1 MCARSATC
9 VTVSYV
15 CVYYTHGRAAF
26 IDSSLLFCFI
36 FFFFRLFC
44 FYLGGETRHL
54 PPDGW
59 EEWAKGLN
67 QHPRALTWVWSR
79 SRSSSSSNNNSD
91 SNHGTWSNHMPTTKH
106 TKVAS
111 SPCRRIICRL
121 FFVYWEKNK
130 TQIIF
135 ISFGLFFFFLL
146 FYRITKGIENYTNIY
161 HNCVYVL
168 FGVWFLFKLRAPRLI
183 GLAFCIWR
191 NTSRV
196 ACDFK
201 LGKLRYVFV
210 MMGHVL
216 EKIKK

>member
-15 CVYYTHGRAAF
+15 CVCAIHTGVQ
-26 IDSSLLFCFI
+26 LLSILRSFFVLFLF

-44 FYLGGETRHL
+44 FYLGWETRHL

-79 SRSSSSSNNNSD
+79 SRSSSSSSNNNSD

-111 SPCRRIICRL
+111 SPCRRIIRRL
-121 FFVYWEKNK
+121 FFVYWEKK
-130 TQIIF
+130 TQHKLYSFLWSYFSYSFYFTESRRALKITPTFIITVSTCF
-135 ISFGLFFFFLL
+135 LACGFYSNFG
-146 FYRITKGIENYTNIY
+146 RQG
-161 HNCVYVL
+161 
-168 FGVWFLFKLRAPRLI
+168 
-183 GLAFCIWR
+183 
-191 NTSRV
+191 
-196 ACDFK
+196 
-201 LGKLRYVFV
+201 
-210 MMGHVL
+210 
-216 EKIKK
+216 